1 MSPSHTCNL
10 SPGLQSGPWSH
21 QPRLRPSEKPS
32 RSGLTLPNPS
42 FLFMGLVL
50 GKDGK
55 EGSTACESHGIED
68 EATEAWNWTC

>member
-1 MSPSHTCNL
+1 
-10 SPGLQSGPWSH
+10 
-21 QPRLRPSEKPS
+21 
-32 RSGLTLPNPS
+32 
-42 FLFMGLVL
+42 MGLVL